1 MTMSDKNE
9 CLKYKLLGDDT
20 APMDDWGHEYIRHL
34 CAGKTT
40 LSVLK
45 KNPIKVAPRMKLY
58 L

>member
-40 LSVLK
+40 LSALK
-45 KNPIKVAPRMKLY
+45 NSRIQSK
-58 L
+58 

>member
-34 CAGKTT
+34 CAGTT
-40 LSVLK
+40 LSALK
-45 KNPIKVAPRMKLY
+45 NSRVQSK
-58 L
+58 

>member
-34 CAGKTT
+34 CAGNCAMVTT
-40 LSVLK
+40 LSALK
-45 KNPIKVAPRMKLY
+45 NSRIQ
-58 L
+58 